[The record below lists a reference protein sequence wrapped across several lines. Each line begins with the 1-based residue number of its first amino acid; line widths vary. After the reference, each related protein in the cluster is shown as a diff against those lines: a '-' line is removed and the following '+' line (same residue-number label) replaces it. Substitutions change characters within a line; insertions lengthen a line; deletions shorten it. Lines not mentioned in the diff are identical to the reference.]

1 MKKQNYTNSKG
12 VTLVAL
18 IITIV
23 VLIIIASIATYS
35 GIDIIRSSRLTSFT
49 AEMKIMQTEVN
60 ELYEQWKNGEIIID
74 DNGNVTIQE
83 DESTQVSI
91 GKDLTYNSDVENQA
105 SYVLIHQLDLG
116 DTLSDLKAYRYFDY
130 ATIEY
135 LGIEG
140 TEGEFFV
147 NIVDR
152 KVVSFEGFRYE
163 GVMYYTLE
171 QLPQSLYN
179 VDYNPNQGKPTFDV
193 SFEKIG
199 DEKYRITI
207 SNIQYNGNIDKWYVK
222 YQEDG
227 TDYWNTSEDL
237 SFVVDKS
244 WIYNVTI
251 ENESVVSEPNKI
263 YVNNV
268 NEPELSEGMIPI
280 KWVESEQNTGNWV
293 ICSANDPEWYNYIDQ
308 GLNSDGTTID
318 GTSKWANVMLS
329 DGKYYAQNSSD
340 VDKTNKEPATIG
352 QVVEEADL
360 GSMFV
365 WIPRYA
371 YSIESNYHVGTTG
384 KINISFLNGIE
395 EYNTGDYI
403 CYSSQGKMDV
413 VQLTNESGQGNWN
426 EHPAFTYGDDIIPGI
441 WVAKFEASS
450 SNSSA
455 TNGGGNVTNLN
466 VKVLPGKP
474 SWRNI
479 TIGNSYTN
487 CINMNNETNC
497 IYYGISANDNNI
509 DPHLMKN
516 SEWGAV
522 AYLTQSSYG
531 RNENE
536 VTINNSSSY
545 ITGSAGNSVD
555 ADPDIGTTNDYTD
568 SQGVLA
574 STTGNETGIYDM
586 NGGSEELIASY
597 MNNGNNNLTANGQTL
612 LDAPDK
618 YKDVYE
624 AVAQD
629 GSMATNGNDNAGKNF
644 EKMAIIF
651 GNAVYEI
658 TANNYIAWYNDTCYM
673 PCGTNPFF
681 VRGGYGTVVEAGAG
695 AGMGLFRYNMTNGTL
710 YLRNSFRPTIVVY

>member
-1 MKKQNYTNSKG
+1 MKKQNHTNSKG

-49 AEMKIMQTEVN
+49 TEMKIMQTEVN

-91 GKDLTYNSDVENQA
+91 GKDLTYDSDVENQA
-105 SYVLIHQLDLG
+105 SYVLIHELDLG
-116 DTLSDLKAYRYFDY
+116 DTLSDLKGYRYFDY

-147 NIVDR
+147 NIADR
-152 KVVSFEGFRYE
+152 KVVSFEGFRYD

-179 VDYNPNQGKPTFDV
+179 VDYSPNQGKPTFDL
-193 SFEKIG
+193 SYEAIG
-199 DEKYRITI
+199 NNKWRITI
-207 SNIQYNGNIDKWYVK
+207 SNIQYDGNIDKWYVK

-244 WIYNVTI
+244 WIYNVII
-251 ENESVVSEPNKI
+251 ENESVASEPNKI
-263 YVNNV
+263 FVNNV

-329 DGKYYAQNSSD
+329 DGKYYAQNSSN
-340 VDKTNKEPATIG
+340 VDKTNKEPAMIG
-352 QVVEEADL
+352 QVVKKADL

-371 YSIESNYHVGTTG
+371 YQVESGYHTGDVG
-384 KINISFLNGIE
+384 KINIAFLNGIK
-395 EYNTGDYI
+395 EYKTGSSINYI
-403 CYSSQGKMDV
+403 SQQQCMHTAI
-413 VQLTNESGQGNWN
+413 LTNTSGEGNWN
-426 EHPAFTYGDDIIPGI
+426 EHPAFKYGDDIIPGI
-441 WVAKFEASS
+441 WVAKFQASS
-450 SNSSA
+450 NTPNA
-455 TNGGGNVTNLN
+455 NCGGGDVTNLK
-466 VKVLPGKP
+466 VKVLPGVP
-474 SWRNI
+474 SWRLI

-487 CINMNNETNC
+487 CINMNNSENST
-497 IYYGISANDNNI
+497 YYGIDSDDSVI
-509 DPHLMKN
+509 DPHLLKD

-522 AYLTQSSYG
+522 AYLAHSSYG
-531 RNENE
+531 RNGNE
-536 VTINNSSSY
+536 ITINNSTQM
-545 ITGSAGNSVD
+545 ITGSAGGAISATGD
-555 ADPDIGTTNDYTD
+555 EGTIEDYTKA
-568 SQGVLA
+568 GLA
-574 STTGNETGIYDM
+574 STTGNVTGIYDM
-586 NGGSEELIASY
+586 SGGAYERVAGY
-597 MNNGNNNLTANGQTL
+597 VNNGNNALKNGDSLINSTLT
-612 LDAPDK
+612 K
-618 YKDVYE
+618 HKDVY
-624 AVAQD
+624 VAYNST
-629 GSMATNGNDNAGKNF
+629 GKIITSGNDSILKNY
-644 EKMAIIF
+644 EEGMKTIF
-651 GNAVYEI
+651 GNAIWETSAKYEG
-658 TANNYIAWYNDTCYM
+658 AGSWYKDWSTIVGGDY
-673 PCGTNPFF
+673 PFMY
-681 VRGGYGTVVEAGAG
+681 RGGGSWDTIYAGIFNFNRTTGG
-695 AGMGLFRYNMTNGTL
+695 AESLDSY
-710 YLRNSFRPTIVVY
+710 RPSIVVY

>member
-1 MKKQNYTNSKG
+1 MKKQNHTNSKG

-49 AEMKIMQTEVN
+49 TEMKIMQTEVN

-91 GKDLTYNSDVENQA
+91 GKDLTYDSDVENQA
-105 SYVLIHQLDLG
+105 SYVLIHELDLG
-116 DTLSDLKAYRYFDY
+116 DTLSDLKGYRYFDY

-147 NIVDR
+147 NIADR
-152 KVVSFEGFRYE
+152 KVVSFEGFRYD

-179 VDYNPNQGKPTFDV
+179 VDYSPNQGKPTFDL
-193 SFEKIG
+193 SYEAIG
-199 DEKYRITI
+199 NNKWRITI
-207 SNIQYNGNIDKWYVK
+207 SNIQYDGNIDKWYVK

-244 WIYNVTI
+244 WIYNVII
-251 ENESVVSEPNKI
+251 ENESVASEPNKI
-263 YVNNV
+263 FVNNV

-329 DGKYYAQNSSD
+329 DGKYYAQNSSN

-371 YSIESNYHVGTTG
+371 YSIESNYHVGTAG

-403 CYSSQGKMDV
+403 CYSSQGKMDI

-426 EHPAFTYGDDIIPGI
+426 EHPAFIYGDDIIPGI

-487 CINMNNETNC
+487 CINMNSETNC

-597 MNNGNNNLTANGQTL
+597 MNNGSNNLTANGQTL

-624 AVAQD
+624 AVTQD
-629 GSMATNGNDNAGKNF
+629 GSMATNGNDNSAKNF

-658 TANNYIAWYNDTCYM
+658 TDNNYIAWYNDTCYM
-673 PCGTNPFF
+673 PYGTNPFF
-681 VRGGYGTVVEAGAG
+681 VRGGYGSLAGA
-695 AGMGLFRYNMTNGTL
+695 GLFRYNMTNGTL
-710 YLRNSFRPTIVVY
+710 YPRNSFRPTIVVY

>member
-1 MKKQNYTNSKG
+1 MKNKIGNSKG
-12 VTLVAL
+12 VTLIAL
-18 IITIV
+18 VITII
-23 VLIIIASIATYS
+23 VLLILASVATYS
-35 GIDIIRSSRLTSFT
+35 GVGVIRSSQFT
-49 AEMKIMQTEVN
+49 TFITELKIMQTQVN
-60 ELYEQWKNGEIIID
+60 SLYDQWKNGNIKID
-74 DNGNVTIQE
+74 DTNGTITNAS
-83 DESTQVSI
+83 DNSTI
-91 GKDLTYNSDVENQA
+91 GKDLTYNSTVQEQANTVLVETLGLA
-105 SYVLIHQLDLG
+105 SNIADL
-116 DTLSDLKAYRYFDY
+116 SNYKYFDQE
-130 ATIEY
+130 TLQNLRIES
-135 LGIEG
+135 I
-140 TEGEFFV
+140 TREFFI
-147 NIVDR
+147 NIKTR
-152 KVVSFEGFRYE
+152 SVVSYEGYTYE
-163 GVMYYTLE
+163 GVTYYTLD
-171 QLPQSLYN
+171 QVPQGLYN
-179 VDYNPNQGKPTFDV
+179 VDYDPQQAGDPTFDV
-193 SFEKIG
+193 SYEEIG
-199 DEKYRITI
+199 ENKWRVTV
-207 SNIQYNGNIDKWYVK
+207 SNIQYDGYIDKWTVQ

-227 TDYWNTSEDL
+227 ANYWNSTEDM
-237 SFVVDKS
+237 SFVVSKS
-244 WIYNVTI
+244 WIYNIKILNGNV
-251 ENESVVSEPNKI
+251 ESESQQLFIND
-263 YVNNV
+263 V

-280 KWVESEQNTGNWV
+280 KWDDSQSKWV
-293 ICSANDPEWYNYIDQ
+293 ICSENDPEWYNYIDQ
-308 GLNSDGTTID
+308 ASGVD

-329 DGKYYAQNSSD
+329 DGKYYAQNSSN

-371 YSIESNYHVGTTG
+371 YSIESNYHVGTAG

-403 CYSSQGKMDV
+403 CYSSQGKMDI

-426 EHPAFTYGDDIIPGI
+426 EHPAFIYGDDIIPGI

-597 MNNGNNNLTANGQTL
+597 MNNGSNNLTANGQTL

-624 AVAQD
+624 AVTQD
-629 GSMATNGNDNAGKNF
+629 GSMATNGNDNSAKNF

-658 TANNYIAWYNDTCYM
+658 TDNNYIAWYNDTCYM
-673 PCGTNPFF
+673 PYGTNPFF
-681 VRGGYGTVVEAGAG
+681 VRGGYGSLAGA
-695 AGMGLFRYNMTNGTL
+695 GLFRYNMTNGTL
-710 YLRNSFRPTIVVY
+710 YPRNSFRPTIVVY

>member
-49 AEMKIMQTEVN
+49 TEMKIMQTEVN

-91 GKDLTYNSDVENQA
+91 GKDLTYDSDVENQA

-116 DTLSDLKAYRYFDY
+116 DTLSDLKGYRYFDY

-147 NIVDR
+147 NIADR
-152 KVVSFEGFRYE
+152 KVVSFEGFRYD

-179 VDYNPNQGKPTFDV
+179 VDYNPNQGKPTFDL
-193 SFEKIG
+193 SYEAIG
-199 DEKYRITI
+199 DSKWRITV
-207 SNIQYNGNIDKWYVK
+207 SNIQYDGNIDKWYVK

-263 YVNNV
+263 FVNNV

-329 DGKYYAQNSSD
+329 DGKYYAQNSSN

-371 YSIESNYHVGTTG
+371 YSIESNYHVGTAG

-403 CYSSQGKMDV
+403 CYSSQGKMDI

-426 EHPAFTYGDDIIPGI
+426 EHPAFIYGDDIIPGI

-487 CINMNNETNC
+487 CINMNSETNC

-597 MNNGNNNLTANGQTL
+597 MNNGSNNLTANGQTL

-624 AVAQD
+624 AVTQD
-629 GSMATNGNDNAGKNF
+629 GSMATNGNDNSAKNF

-658 TANNYIAWYNDTCYM
+658 TDNNYIAWYNDTCYM
-673 PCGTNPFF
+673 PYGTNPFF
-681 VRGGYGTVVEAGAG
+681 VRGGYGSLAGA
-695 AGMGLFRYNMTNGTL
+695 GLFRYNMTNGTL
-710 YLRNSFRPTIVVY
+710 YPRNSFRPTIVVY

>member
-1 MKKQNYTNSKG
+1 MKKQNHTNSKG

-49 AEMKIMQTEVN
+49 TEMKIMQTEVN

-91 GKDLTYNSDVENQA
+91 GKDLTYDSDVENQA
-105 SYVLIHQLDLG
+105 SYVLIHELDLG
-116 DTLSDLKAYRYFDY
+116 DTLSDLKGYRYFDY

-147 NIVDR
+147 NIEDR
-152 KVVSFEGFRYE
+152 KVVSFKGFRYD

-179 VDYNPNQGKPTFDV
+179 VDYNPNQGKPTFDL
-193 SFEKIG
+193 SYEAIG
-199 DEKYRITI
+199 DSKWRITV
-207 SNIQYNGNIDKWYVK
+207 SNIQYDGNIDKWYVK

-251 ENESVVSEPNKI
+251 ENGSVVSEPNKI
-263 YVNNV
+263 FVNNV
-268 NEPELSEGMIPI
+268 NDPELSEGMIPI

-308 GLNSDGTTID
+308 TNGVD

-329 DGKYYAQNSSD
+329 DGKYYAQNSGN
-340 VDKTNKEPATIG
+340 VDKTNKEPATMG

-371 YSIESNYHVGTTG
+371 YSIESGYHTNQAG
-384 KINISFLNGIE
+384 KINISFLNGTE
-395 EYNTGDYI
+395 EYKTGDYI
-403 CYSSQGKMDV
+403 CYSSQGEMAR
-413 VQLTNESGQGNWN
+413 VQLINESGQGNWN
-426 EHPAFTYGDDIIPGI
+426 EHPAFTYGDDTIPGV

-455 TNGGGNVTNLN
+455 TNGGGNVKDLN

-474 SWRNI
+474 SWRTI

-497 IYYGISANDNNI
+497 VYYGISTNDNKI

-555 ADPDIGTTNDYTD
+555 ADPDSGTTNDYTD

-597 MNNGNNNLTANGQTL
+597 MNNGSSYLTTNGQTL

-618 YKDVYE
+618 HKDVYE
-624 AVAQD
+624 ALAQD
-629 GSMATNGNDNAGKNF
+629 GSVATNGNDNSGKNF
-644 EKMAIIF
+644 EKMSSIF
-651 GNAVYEI
+651 GNAIYEI
-658 TANNYIAWYNDTCYM
+658 TANNYIAWYNDVCYM
-673 PCGTNPFF
+673 PYSTNPFF
-681 VRGGYGTVVEAGAG
+681 VRGGYSRIGLES
-695 AGMGLFRYNMTNGTL
+695 GLFRYNMTNGTL
-710 YLRNSFRPTIVVY
+710 YPRNSFRPIIVVY